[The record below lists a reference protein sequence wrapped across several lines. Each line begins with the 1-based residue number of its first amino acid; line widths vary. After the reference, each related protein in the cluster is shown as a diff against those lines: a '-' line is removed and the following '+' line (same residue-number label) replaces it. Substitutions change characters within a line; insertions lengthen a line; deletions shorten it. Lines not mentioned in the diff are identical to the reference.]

1 MKNNM
6 LVPYLAALKGLKPI
20 EDFCV
25 QEVSRRPKLSNF
37 NYLIR
42 WWMRIFCSEEEIFWW
57 LEECTCLWVIQ
68 HACVSEEE
76 DRENNFR
83 DFQNHLAIHDCQ
95 EVRLSVRDRDHEIG
109 NESGCEMV
117 FEVQQ
122 KDPHDEN
129 DDLEED
135 LSIQEF
141 RKIQGWSLCQ
151 DYGQESR
158 SEFHDKLE
166 FNKVKKKIVKMWGVQ
181 RFSRSWEIK

>member
-1 MKNNM
+1 M
-6 LVPYLAALKGLKPI
+6 
-20 EDFCV
+20 
-25 QEVSRRPKLSNF
+25 
-37 NYLIR
+37 
-42 WWMRIFCSEEEIFWW
+42 
-57 LEECTCLWVIQ
+57 IQ

-141 RKIQGWSLCQ
+141 RKIQG
-151 DYGQESR
+151 
-158 SEFHDKLE
+158 
-166 FNKVKKKIVKMWGVQ
+166 
-181 RFSRSWEIK
+181 

>member
-1 MKNNM
+1 
-6 LVPYLAALKGLKPI
+6 
-20 EDFCV
+20 
-25 QEVSRRPKLSNF
+25 
-37 NYLIR
+37 
-42 WWMRIFCSEEEIFWW
+42 MRFCSEEEIFD

-68 HACVSEEE
+68 HACVFEE

-83 DFQNHLAIHDCQ
+83 DFQNHSYLAIHDCQ

-141 RKIQGWSLCQ
+141 RKIDDDIHDANGLRQ
-151 DYGQESR
+151 DLGQESR
-158 SEFHDKLE
+158 SEYHDKLE
-166 FNKVKKKIVKMWGVQ
+166 FIREKSFKKNQKIK
-181 RFSRSWEIK
+181 SSK